1 VDLNNRSVDPDP
13 YVPAPLP
20 DPSSDTSGGRH
31 G

>member
-13 YVPAPLP
+13 YVPDALP
-20 DPSSDTSGGRH
+20 SPETDGGPH